1 MKWRELFAKSY
12 IYTAYILIINIII
25 VCFLIKNCIADMY
38 SIPAFLNAAI
48 EPLQPHKQ
56 GCMFDDSVE
65 IVACR

>member
-1 MKWRELFAKSY
+1 
-12 IYTAYILIINIII
+12 
-25 VCFLIKNCIADMY
+25 MY
-38 SIPAFLNAAI
+38 SVPAFWNAAI